1 MFSTCEATTLAVF
14 GKHASLHFHE
24 LWPPKQVV
32 KNLIVVGLAFSK
44 LEGSAPLIVAG
55 AGPKL
60 LALLEVMRE
69 CCWPWLSPKGAHEKR
84 NAGIMGYGFEGGV
97 ERPIPS
103 EGKVEAKFV
112 AV

>member
-32 KNLIVVGLAFSK
+32 KNLIVVGLANFK
-44 LEGSAPLIVAG
+44 LDESAPLIVAG

-60 LALLEVMRE
+60 LALLKSCENLFGHGFPLRELMKKEMRE
-69 CCWPWLSPKGAHEKR
+69 
-84 NAGIMGYGFEGGV
+84 
-97 ERPIPS
+97 
-103 EGKVEAKFV
+103 
-112 AV
+112 